1 VPHISKLTTLNR
13 TVNFKGV

>member
-1 VPHISKLTTLNR
+1 VPHISKLTTLNH